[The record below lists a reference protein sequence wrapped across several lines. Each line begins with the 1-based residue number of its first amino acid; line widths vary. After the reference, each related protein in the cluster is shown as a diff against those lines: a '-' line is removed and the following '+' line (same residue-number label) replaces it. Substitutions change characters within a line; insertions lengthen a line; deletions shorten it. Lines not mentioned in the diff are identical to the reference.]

1 MMYRVLDTGGCRRLM
16 IGGLGERDVHII
28 MKREKEKVESGG
40 DGGDKFQ
47 NMKDDLIIIIA
58 I

>member
-1 MMYRVLDTGGCRRLM
+1 MMFRVLDTGGCRWLM

-40 DGGDKFQ
+40 DGRDKF
-47 NMKDDLIIIIA
+47 
-58 I
+58 